1 MADTKLT
8 IAHSVAL
15 SNVISKILYAEDAM
29 TERVLPFSV
38 KYKLQRNADI
48 LLKDCSYFEYER
60 AMLFNRL
67 GKADGDKITIGE
79 DSIEEYNRE
88 IIKLTSMPVTHDI
101 IKLKIDEVES
111 IDSSVS
117 LNCHEM
123 NIFVAFL
130 VEDDA
135 LRKTLESTEE
145 EGKECCSGSECC
157 CGKHKEEE

>member
-1 MADTKLT
+1 MADTKFT

-15 SNVISKILYAEDAM
+15 SNVISKILYKEDAIQ
-29 TERVLPFSV
+29 ERNLPFSV

-67 GKADGDKITIGE
+67 GKAEGDKISITE
-79 DSIEEYNRE
+79 DSIEEYDRE
-88 IIKLTSMPVTHDI
+88 ITKLASMPVTHDI
-101 IKLKIDEVES
+101 LKLKIEEVES
-111 IDSSVS
+111 IDNDVS

-135 LRKTLESTEE
+135 LTKTLQVEE
-145 EGKECCSGSECC
+145 ENKECCSDSECC
-157 CGKHKEEE
+157 CGKHKEE